1 MAIQGIGS
9 ASGLQALTGTG
20 SKADNGATSFK
31 DMLSNAIEGADSANT
46 VTQNDTQALLSGQ
59 VDDVAQVMI
68 DQQKAILQLN
78 LVVQVRNKVVDAYNQ
93 IMNMQV

>member
-1 MAIQGIGS
+1 MA
-9 ASGLQALTGTG
+9 T
-20 SKADNGATSFK
+20 
-31 DMLSNAIEGADSANT
+31 
-46 VTQNDTQALLSGQ
+46 NDTQALLSGQ

-68 DQQKAILQLN
+68 DQQKANLQLD

>member
-1 MAIQGIGS
+1 MAITGINP
-9 ASGLQALTGTG
+9 AAGLQTLAGAS
-20 SKADNGATSFK
+20 SKNDAGTSFK
-31 DMLSNAIEGADSANT
+31 DMLSNAIQGADDANT
-46 VTQNDTQALLSGQ
+46 VAQNGTQALLSGQ

-68 DQQKAILQLN
+68 DQEKANLSLE